1 MTVQNIPI
9 QNVFYLLCYAWG
21 MADMRNKVRV
31 GVDNSQSM
39 GNLLAHVLVSAIE
52 ELLRRG
58 LCQEYNESEHIV
70 EGIKGRLNV
79 ASTLK
84 LGRLRQGKTIC
95 HYDELSSNT
104 LTNQI
109 IYSTLIEIM
118 RLEDLER
125 KNKERI
131 AKVIH
136 KFPQTRRIHITEQSF
151 HSVRLHRNNRYYQF
165 AINVCQ
171 LLFNSM
177 LPDESKQG
185 MKEFVNIMDDERQM
199 NLIFERFLLNFCKQE
214 CKETYPVVG
223 RSHIHFQLTP
233 TAMTFVRGTD
243 EALELLPIMETDVT
257 LYNPQTGRKT
267 ILDAKYYHETLVSKY
282 GNKRKIR
289 REHLS
294 QIITYVMNQEDDNI
308 PHTKDTAGILI
319 YPTTD
324 KDIDVSYNYKNTNH
338 TIRVCTVNLNQDWQL
353 IEKRLKEIINA
364 STNCQN
370 GNTLKA
376 AKN

>member
-1 MTVQNIPI
+1 M
-9 QNVFYLLCYAWG
+9 
-21 MADMRNKVRV
+21 
-31 GVDNSQSM
+31 
-39 GNLLAHVLVSAIE
+39 
-52 ELLRRG
+52 
-58 LCQEYNESEHIV
+58 
-70 EGIKGRLNV
+70 

-84 LGRLRQGKTIC
+84 IGRFWQGKTVC
-95 HYDELSSNT
+95 HYDELSPDT
-104 LTNQI
+104 LINQI
-109 IYSTLIEIM
+109 IYSTLIETM
-118 RLEDLER
+118 QLEGLER

-131 AKVIH
+131 AKVIQ
-136 KFPQTRRIHITEQSF
+136 KFPQTQRIRITEQSF
-151 HSVRLHRNNRYYQF
+151 HCVRLQRNNRYYQF
-165 AINVCQ
+165 VLNVCQ

-214 CKETYPVVG
+214 CKESYPVVG

-243 EALELLPIMETDVT
+243 EALELLPVMETDVT
-257 LYNPQTGRKT
+257 LYNPQTGKKT

-282 GNKRKIR
+282 GSKGKIR

-294 QIITYVMNQEDDNI
+294 QIITYVMNQEDDNV

-319 YPTTD
+319 YPTID

-338 TIRVCTVNLNQDWQL
+338 TIRVCTVNLNQGWQL
-353 IEKRLKEIINA
+353 IENRLKERFRLLAISSPVARARSFTPLMFFDTVNA
-364 STNCQN
+364 SSDTALPLFLILSEKMARSAIFTFLPSSCSLIHD
-370 GNTLKA
+370 TISVSMPLIA
-376 AKN
+376 PFE